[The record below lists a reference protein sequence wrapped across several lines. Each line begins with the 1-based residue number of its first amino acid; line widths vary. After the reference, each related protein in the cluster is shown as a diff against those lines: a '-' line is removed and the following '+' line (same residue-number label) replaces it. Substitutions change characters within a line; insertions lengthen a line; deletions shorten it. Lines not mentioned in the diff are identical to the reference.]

1 MSENLNR
8 ITISLNEPQ
17 TRVLYEILNI
27 TGLALTEVDTDYG
40 SDSIEDIVS
49 RQPLL
54 DEVNVKRVAHR
65 LFDRLSHELEY
76 SFNEED
82 A

>member
-8 ITISLNEPQ
+8 ISISLNEPQ